1 MTNAEIKTAI
11 RDDLSI
17 ATGDNFYSDAY
28 VQRIANRAVKWF
40 AALHPWQQTQYAY
53 YRNSVASQEYYNYP
67 EKFRT
72 DTIWK
77 LKFNGEDY
85 DRLTF
90 SEYLKYQED
99 HGGSAS
105 DKCFTDFRRQFFIN
119 PVPTVEAEITVW
131 GHLIPDDMSA
141 DADTH
146 PFAGEQDP
154 EEAIVKYA
162 IGLALKK
169 GRGTLYDKGVAEI
182 NAAKSIA
189 DAIWNIQQKEQAKYQ
204 TKEAQMFEFIDILP
218 PNGGERRTQRG
229 NFETC

>member
-1 MTNAEIKTAI
+1 MTNADLKTAI

-17 ATGDNFYSDAY
+17 STGDAFYADAY
-28 VQRIANRAVKWF
+28 VQRIANRAVRWF
-40 AALHPWQQTQYAY
+40 SALHPWQQTQYAY
-53 YRNSVASQEYYNYP
+53 YRDSVVAQEYYNYP

-72 DTIWK
+72 DSIFK

-85 DRLTF
+85 DRILF
-90 SEYLKYQED
+90 SEYLKYQEEPA
-99 HGGSAS
+99 GSAN
-105 DKCFTDFRRQFFIN
+105 DKIYSDFRRQFFIH
-119 PVPTVEAEITVW
+119 PAPTTVAEITVF

-146 PFAGEQDP
+146 PFVGEQDP
-154 EEAIVKYA
+154 EEAILKYA

-189 DAIWNIQQKEQAKYQ
+189 DAIWEMQKKEQSKYQ
-204 TKEAQMFEFIDILP
+204 TKDIKMFDFIEILP
-218 PNGGERRTQRG
+218 PNGGERRIQRG

>member
-1 MTNAEIKTAI
+1 MTNLELQTAV

-17 ATGDNFYSDAY
+17 ETGDAFYSDAY
-28 VQRIANRAVKWF
+28 VQRIVNRAVRWY
-40 AALHPWQQTQYAY
+40 AALHQWQQTQYAY
-53 YRNSVASQEYYNYP
+53 YRDSVAGQEYYNYP

-77 LKFNGEDY
+77 LRLNGVDY
-85 DRLTF
+85 DRTAF

-99 HGGSAS
+99 SSGSTT
-105 DKCFTDFRRQFFIN
+105 DKIFSDFRRQFFIN
-119 PVPTVEAEITVW
+119 PAPSSVVEIAVW
-131 GHLIPDDMSA
+131 GHLVPDAMSD

-162 IGLALKK
+162 LGIALKK
-169 GRGTLYDKGVAEI
+169 GRGSLYDKGVAEQ
-182 NAAKSIA
+182 AGAKSIA
-189 DAIWNIQQKEQAKYQ
+189 DAIWKTQKKEQAKYQ
-204 TKEAQMFEFIDILP
+204 TKDAQMFEYVDILP
-218 PNGGERRTQRG
+218 TNGGERRTQRG